1 MKSLNEFL
9 RHVLDDLGTWCCTST
24 DQDYNTVLARMEHEG
39 LSFLTIALPAFAK
52 AFEQSLDE
60 GQVVQELFAF
70 SGKRSGTPKFLSG
83 FFELV
88 FDSKTGRLLDE
99 PSVTAIWAIRQFT
112 LMWAKIALP
121 CTSARESAAMA
132 QYVETE
138 RYVRDNH
145 DSIDPEVMG
154 RFARLGRLLWS
165 GVFSRVDYQIHEGTI
180 VPKHGPGATAE
191 STRGNAKWAQR
202 EWTSRLDE
210 VFPHWEYLTTSLWD
224 FGNLDD
230 VRILEPGAE
239 RPVRVIS
246 VPKTLKTPRII
257 SIEPVAMQ
265 YMQQGILGALQ
276 RELQADDFAWSLIGW
291 TSEVPN
297 KHLARQG
304 SRNGAYA
311 TLDLKEASD
320 RVANQHVRVLLADHP
335 WLQKGVAAARSRTA
349 DVPGHGLIP
358 LAKFASMGSAL
369 TFPMEAM
376 VFTTLI
382 FLGIEKDLGHSLT
395 TRDIQSYREKVRCY
409 GDDIIVP
416 VEHVH
421 SVIEALE
428 TFGLVVNLG
437 KSFWTGKFRESCGW
451 DWFAG
456 EDVRVTRLRAPLP
469 SSREDVLEIVSAVST
484 RNQLYKA
491 GMWKTAAYLDSV
503 LEGLIPFPYVYET
516 SPMLGRHSFLG
527 IEPPQRQC
535 RNLHR
540 PLVRGMRVSTVIPI
554 SKLDGQDALLKCL
567 TLLESRQSSALEE
580 VMRQTALGEI
590 ATGSERHLERSGRP
604 AVNIKAGWGSVA

>member
-24 DQDYNTVLARMEHEG
+24 DQDYNTVLVRVEHEG

-52 AFEQSLDE
+52 AFERSLDE
-60 GQVVQELFAF
+60 GQVVQELFALT
-70 SGKRSGTPKFLSG
+70 GKRAGVPKFMSG

-88 FDSKTGRLLDE
+88 FDRLTGRLLDE

-145 DSIDPEVMG
+145 DSVDAETMR
-154 RFARLGRLLWS
+154 RFARLGRLLWA
-165 GVFSRVDYQIHEGTI
+165 GVFSRVDFDVHAGAI

-202 EWTSRLDE
+202 EWTSRLE
-210 VFPHWEYLTTSLWD
+210 QVFPHWEHLTSSVWD

-304 SRNGAYA
+304 SQNGAFA

-335 WLQKGVAAARSRTA
+335 HLERGVAAARSRTA

-369 TFPMEAM
+369 TFPVEAM

-382 FLGIEKDLGHSLT
+382 FLGIEKDLGRTLT
-395 TRDIQSYREKVRCY
+395 VEDLMSYREKVRCY

-428 TFGLVVNLG
+428 AFGLVVNLG

-451 DWFAG
+451 DWYGG
-456 EDVRVTRLRAPLP
+456 EDVRVTRLRSPLP
-469 SSREDVLEIVSAVST
+469 TSRQDVLEIVSTVST

-491 GMWKTAAYLDSV
+491 GMWKTAAYLDEV
-503 LEGLIPFPYVYET
+503 LEGLIPFPYVAET
-516 SPMLGRHSFLG
+516 SPMLGRFSFLG
-527 IEPPQRQC
+527 IEPPQRLC

-540 PLVRGMRVSTVIPI
+540 PLVRGMRVSTVIPV
-554 SKLDGQDALLKCL
+554 SVLDGQDALLKCL
-567 TLLESRQSSALEE
+567 TLLEARQSSALDE
-580 VMRQTALGEI
+580 VMGQTALGQI
-590 ATGSERHLERSGRP
+590 ATGSERHLERAGRP